1 MKTPAIEQLPKEPSP
16 VHVTLGSL
24 VALHKA
30 ARSLPGNPQAIKAA
44 SGDSY
49 LSPFKGRGMEYD
61 ESRPYQSGDDVRNLD
76 WRVMARTG
84 KPHTK
89 VFREERERP
98 VFCLVD
104 YRARM
109 FFATRGVFKHVLAAE
124 LASLAAWRAVI
135 HGDRV
140 GGVVF
145 SDTVHHEL
153 KPERGRAATLHLL
166 RQLEDA
172 QDWPRDAAGQS
183 PAINGALAR
192 LRRLARPGSLLML
205 FSDFQGLDQH
215 GRAHLSY
222 LARHNAIFLFYV
234 HDAIEESLPP
244 PGRYPMTCDRQNWV
258 VDSTDPKVAHT
269 HHQRYL
275 DHRNGLQ
282 DLCRSNQSSLIA
294 CATHE
299 DPQAIMQRALGGAA
313 RR

>member
-1 MKTPAIEQLPKEPSP
+1 MMEKAQKEPSP
-16 VHVTLGSL
+16 VYVTLGSL
-24 VALHKA
+24 VALHKG
-30 ARSLPGNPQAIKAA
+30 ARSLPGNPQAIRAA

-104 YRARM
+104 YRTGM

-140 GGVVF
+140 GGIVF

-172 QDWPRDAAGQS
+172 QEWPRDATSHS

-205 FSDFQGLDQH
+205 FSDFRGLDQR
-215 GRAHLSY
+215 GQAHLSY
-222 LARHNAIFLFYV
+222 LARHNAMFLFHV
-234 HDAIEESLPP
+234 HDPIEEHLPP
-244 PGRYPMTCDRQNWV
+244 PGQYPMVSGRQSWV
-258 VDSTDPKVAHT
+258 MDSANPKVAQAHI
-269 HHQRYL
+269 QRYQ
-275 DHRNGLQ
+275 DHRASLQ
-282 DLCRSNQSSLIA
+282 DLCRRNQSSFIT
-294 CATHE
+294 CSTDE
-299 DPQAIMQRALGGAA
+299 DPQSIMQRALGGAA
-313 RR
+313 RP

>member
-1 MKTPAIEQLPKEPSP
+1 MEQRPKEPSP

-30 ARSLPGNPQAIKAA
+30 ARSLPGNPQAIRAT

-84 KPHTK
+84 KAHTK

-104 YRARM
+104 YRSRM

-140 GGVVF
+140 GGVIF

-153 KPERGRAATLHLL
+153 KPERGRTATLHLL

-172 QDWPRDAAGQS
+172 QDWPRDAASQS
-183 PAINGALAR
+183 PAINSALAR

-205 FSDFQGLDQH
+205 FSDFQGLDQR

-222 LARHNAIFLFYV
+222 LALHNSMFLFHVY
-234 HDAIEESLPP
+234 DPIEESLPP
-244 PGRYPMTCDRQNWV
+244 PGLYPMTSGRQSWV
-258 VDSTDPKVAHT
+258 MDSANRKIAEA

-275 DHRNGLQ
+275 DHRTRLQ
-282 DLCRSNQSSLIA
+282 DLCRNNQSSLIT
-294 CATHE
+294 CATDE
-299 DPQAIMQRALGGAA
+299 DPQAIMQRALGGPAS
-313 RR
+313 R